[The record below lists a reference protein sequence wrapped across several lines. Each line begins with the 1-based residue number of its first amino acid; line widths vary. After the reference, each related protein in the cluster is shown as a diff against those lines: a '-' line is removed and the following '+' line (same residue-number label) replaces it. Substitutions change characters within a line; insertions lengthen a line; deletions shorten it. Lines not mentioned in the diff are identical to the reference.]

1 VLDPTV
7 FKQIHRG
14 TVINMKAVAAVTRDD
29 TGKGIVRLRERPETL
44 SVSAPFMTLFR
55 NM

>member
-1 VLDPTV
+1 
-7 FKQIHRG
+7 
-14 TVINMKAVAAVTRDD
+14 MKAIATVTRDD

-44 SVSAPFMTLFR
+44 SVSQPFMTLFR